1 MTLFTLFGIITAL
14 IGMGWYIVRVGKKI
28 AKLDRAED
36 VIDAVS
42 KIHKMGKE
50 EDEKTHEAIKN
61 NVSSGNNSISDSFP
75 RVQSPYIRRRRGA
88 RNVSDL

>member
-14 IGMGWYIVRVGKKI
+14 IGVGWYIVRVGKKI
-28 AKLDRAED
+28 AKLDRTED

-50 EDEKTHEAIKN
+50 EDEKTHEAIEN
-61 NVSSGNNSISDSFP
+61 SVSSGRNSVSNSFP
-75 RVQSPYIRRRRGA
+75 RVQSPHVRRRRGA
-88 RNVSDL
+88 RDISGL